1 MMQLRFGR
9 KNVEN
14 RILNVEYR
22 IVNVENRTVNVENRT
37 VNDTF
42 GIVKR

>member
-1 MMQLRFGR
+1 MIQLRFGR

-22 IVNVENRTVNVENRT
+22 IVNVENRTVNVENRS

-42 GIVKR
+42 GIAKR